1 MSPYQIEHLLTYR
14 LRLAPP
20 LIIGPVPGDLRIDF
34 PIVGGEITGPHLQGS
49 VKPGGADFG
58 TLRTDGVFLVDV
70 RGALESHDGA
80 LIEITYTGVMDLGP
94 DGYEKFLNCEAPA
107 TAAVRAAPRFRTAH
121 PAYAWM
127 NRLQCI
133 SIGQATPVRT
143 PHPGIRRDLPG
154 TGGGPCKVAV
164 AFQPVMSRPSATR
177 AMLHSCTSLAPS

>member
-1 MSPYQIEHLLTYR
+1 MNPYQIEHLFTYR
-14 LRLAPP
+14 LQLAPP
-20 LIIGPVPGDLRIDF
+20 QVIGPVPGDVRIDF
-34 PIVGGEITGPHLQGS
+34 PVVGGEITGPRLQGS
-49 VKPGGADFG
+49 VKPSGADFG

-94 DGYEKFLNCEAPA
+94 DGYEKFLKGEAPA

-133 SIGQATPVRT
+133 SIGKATPAT
-143 PHPGIRRDLPG
+143 PEVVFDVYALN
-154 TGGGPCKVAV
+154 
-164 AFQPVMSRPSATR
+164 
-177 AMLHSCTSLAPS
+177 

>member
-1 MSPYQIEHLLTYR
+1 MNPYQIEHLFTYR
-14 LRLAPP
+14 LQLAPP
-20 LIIGPVPGDLRIDF
+20 QVIGPVPGDVRIDF
-34 PIVGGEITGPHLQGS
+34 PVIGGEITGPRLQGS

-94 DGYEKFLNCEAPA
+94 DGYEKFLKGEAPA

-133 SIGQATPVRT
+133 SIGTATPAT
-143 PHPGIRRDLPG
+143 PEVVFDVYALN
-154 TGGGPCKVAV
+154 
-164 AFQPVMSRPSATR
+164 
-177 AMLHSCTSLAPS
+177 